1 MYIEYTMK
9 RFNFY
14 LTENQINQLKTLS
27 KKTGLKKSELV
38 RRAIDDYLEKKDK

>member
-1 MYIEYTMK
+1 MK

-14 LTENQINQLKTLS
+14 LTENQINKLKSLS
-27 KKTGLKKSELV
+27 KKTGLKISELV